1 MIIIC
6 TARMGKGT
14 FEAKFIPL
22 SGADAVEKIYVLRKA
37 DGPKINKV
45 EYIILP
51 KICRFRFFNIF
62 ITPFLLI
69 YYTRKLRADL
79 ILSYHVI
86 PHAFFAW
93 IASRLTG
100 KPYNISQ
107 TGLEIQDMARNFLYG
122 HFIRH
127 IFKKARFINVP
138 GAKSKEFWMSLGIDG
153 SKINILHSTIDTDL
167 YVPAKVP
174 KKYDIVFLGRLDPVK
189 QIPEIIDTVNS
200 LLKELP
206 ATNMV
211 IIGSGPEL
219 PRLKKQVAR
228 LGLDGSVIFA
238 GFTENAER
246 WYNES
251 RVFVMYSKSE
261 GLPCAMMEAMSCE
274 MLVVVPDV
282 GNIRDVIAHG
292 ITGMLFKKNDS
303 QRFYEYLKEALTRY
317 DQFEAVRKQARE
329 KIVRDHSFSC
339 AVKKWNDVL
348 SNLEG
353 RKGRARPSGKS

>member
-22 SGADAVEKIYVLRKA
+22 SRADAVEKIYILRKSE
-37 DGPKINKV
+37 GPKINKV

-51 KICRFRFFNIF
+51 KICRFRLFNIF
-62 ITPFLLI
+62 ITPLLLI
-69 YYTRKLRADL
+69 YYTRKLKADL

-100 KPYNISQ
+100 RPFNISQ
-107 TGLEIQDMARNFLYG
+107 TGLEIQDLAKKFFYG
-122 HFIRH
+122 PFIRH
-127 IFKKARFINVP
+127 IFRKALFINVP
-138 GAKSKEFWMSLGIDG
+138 GKQTKEFWMSQGIDG
-153 SKINILHSTIDTDL
+153 KKINVLHSTIDTDL
-167 YVPAKVP
+167 YVPGEVP

-189 QIPEIIDTVNS
+189 QIPEIIDTFDRMQ
-200 LLKELP
+200 KELP
-206 ATNMV
+206 SISMV

-219 PRLKKQVAR
+219 PRLKKQVTR
-228 LGLDGSVIFA
+228 LGLEGSVTFA
-238 GFTENAER
+238 GFTENAET

-261 GLPCAMMEAMSCE
+261 GLPCAMMEAMSCG

-292 ITGMLFKKNDS
+292 VNGMLFKKNDS
-303 QRFYEYLKEALTRY
+303 ETFFEYLKEALTHYERF
-317 DQFEAVRKQARE
+317 DEVRKKARE
-329 KIVRDHSFSC
+329 KIVQDHSFSC
-339 AVKKWNDVL
+339 AVKKWNGLL
-348 SNLEG
+348 STLKRG
-353 RKGRARPSGKS
+353 MG